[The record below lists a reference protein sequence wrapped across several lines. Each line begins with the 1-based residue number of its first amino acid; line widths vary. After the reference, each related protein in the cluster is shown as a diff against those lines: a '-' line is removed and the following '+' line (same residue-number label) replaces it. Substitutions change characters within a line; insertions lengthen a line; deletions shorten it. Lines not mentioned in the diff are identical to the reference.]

1 MINTKKGQEE
11 MMGFGLIIILVSVI
25 LLVFLGLTL
34 SVSQK
39 DTVESYEVESF
50 IQASLQYT
58 TTCKDYL
65 EYLSVQKLIFDCK
78 NGQVCVE
85 GGPACEVL
93 EKTLSGIIEESWKI
107 EGDRPIKGY
116 NLRIYSDGAEMFVL
130 SKGNLTGNSKGAM
143 QDFSRGGSLIEIYFS
158 AYY

>member
-78 NGQVCVE
+78 NGRMCVE
-85 GGPACEVL
+85 GGSACEVL
-93 EKTLSGIIEESWKI
+93 EKTLSGIIEERTKI
-107 EGDRPIKGY
+107 SVIV
-116 NLRIYSDGAEMFVL
+116 YSDRVELKPFQKEKLNDSLMCMLASEESLAKNWL
-130 SKGNLTGNSKGAM
+130 SKEDEEAWKDL
-143 QDFSRGGSLIEIYFS
+143 
-158 AYY
+158 